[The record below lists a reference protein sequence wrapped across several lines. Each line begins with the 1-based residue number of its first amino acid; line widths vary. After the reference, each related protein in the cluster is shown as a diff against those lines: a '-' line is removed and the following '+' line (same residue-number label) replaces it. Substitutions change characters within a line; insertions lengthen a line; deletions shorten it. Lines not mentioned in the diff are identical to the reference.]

1 LLILTESS
9 PVSFEKEQNIGFQM
23 LVIILGV
30 FMAVLDTSIVNVA
43 IPKMMN
49 VFGVNQ
55 DSIQWVVTAYTLTV
69 GSIIPVTGYLG
80 ERFGYKRIFMIALV
94 IFTIGSGLCGAA
106 WSNSTMIF
114 FRIVQAIG
122 GGALMPISMAMVTRM
137 IPKEKRGMAI
147 GVFGIAIMF
156 APAIGPTLSG
166 YITEFLDWRLIFY
179 INVPIGILDV
189 ILAFF
194 FLKNSN
200 VNVEKK
206 FDLLGFV
213 LSVVGF
219 STLLYGFGQVPDHG
233 WNSTDVIPFL
243 IISFISLTLFVIRE
257 LKAAEPMLDLR
268 LLKNPGFS
276 FGLLLIA
283 VTSIMLLGV
292 LFLLPI
298 FLQDIMGF
306 SALRTGLI
314 LLPQA
319 LVAGILMPV
328 AGFLF
333 DKVGIKPLA
342 GTGFIIMA
350 IAMFFMI
357 HISEQTAMSTIVML
371 LMLRSAGIGIT
382 MMPLQANG
390 LNQIPDNKEA
400 QGTAIL
406 NAVNQIANSFGV
418 AWLSLLLTDRSK
430 FHYNVT
436 SSQLSVFSPT
446 VTQFMQK
453 MQAYGSHLGMSASQA
468 KALAVKY
475 FQGQVQIHSTVQA
488 IDDIFYVLT
497 FVAIGAAF
505 LTFLLQSKK
514 KALDKETGRISH

>member
-1 LLILTESS
+1 MESS
-9 PVSFEKEQNIGFQM
+9 TVTTKTNEKIGFQM

-43 IPKMMN
+43 IPKMMTI
-49 VFGVNQ
+49 FGVNES
-55 DSIQWVVTAYTLTV
+55 SIQWVVTAYTLTV

-80 ERFGYKRIFMIALV
+80 ERFGYKRVFMVALT

-106 WSNSTMIF
+106 WSNSSMIL
-114 FRIVQAIG
+114 FRIIQAIG

-156 APAIGPTLSG
+156 APAVGPTLSG
-166 YITEFLDWRLIFY
+166 YITEYLDWRLIFY
-179 INVPIGILDV
+179 INVPIGIADV
-189 ILAFF
+189 FLAYF
-194 FLKNSN
+194 FLKNSE
-200 VNVEKK
+200 VNLTKK
-206 FDLLGFV
+206 FDLLGFI

-219 STLLYGFGQVPDHG
+219 STLLYGFGEVPDHG

-243 IISFISLTLFVIRE
+243 VIAIISLTLFIFRE
-257 LKAAEPMLDLR
+257 LNIDEPMLDLR
-268 LLKNPGFS
+268 LLKNTGFS

-298 FLQDIMGF
+298 FLQNIMGF
-306 SALRTGLI
+306 SAMRTGII

-319 LVAGILMPV
+319 LVAGALMPV
-328 AGFLF
+328 AGILF

-342 GTGFIIMA
+342 GTGFLIMA

-357 HISEQTAMSTIVML
+357 HISEQTAMSTIILL

-390 LNQIPDNKEA
+390 LNQIPDNMEA

-418 AWLSLLLTDRSK
+418 AWLSLLLSQRSK
-430 FHYNVT
+430 IHFSADASHL
-436 SSQLSVFSPT
+436 SIFSQP

-453 MQAYGSHLGMSASQA
+453 IQAYGHLKGMSVTQA
-468 KALAVKY
+468 KSLAIRF
-475 FQGQVQIHSTVQA
+475 FQGQVQLHSIVQA

-497 FVAIGAAF
+497 FVAIGAA
-505 LTFLLQSKK
+505 LITFLQRDKK
-514 KALDKETGRISH
+514 REAS

>member
-1 LLILTESS
+1 MPNAEAVSSESS
-9 PVSFEKEQNIGFQM
+9 LKIGFPM

-55 DSIQWVVTAYTLTV
+55 DSIQWIITAYTLTV

-80 ERFGYKRIFMIALV
+80 ERFGYKRIYMIALTL
-94 IFTIGSGLCGAA
+94 FTIGSGLCGAA
-106 WSNSTMIF
+106 WSNNTMIF

-122 GGALMPISMAMVTRM
+122 GGALMPVSMAMLTRM
-137 IPKEKRGMAI
+137 ISKEKRGMAMGI
-147 GVFGIAIMF
+147 FGIAIMF

-179 INVPIGILDV
+179 INVPIGIVDV
-189 ILAFF
+189 ILSYF
-194 FLKNSN
+194 FLQNSE
-200 VNVEKK
+200 VNAARK
-206 FDLLGFV
+206 FDLAGFI
-213 LSVVGF
+213 LSAAGF
-219 STLLYGFGQVPDHG
+219 STLLYGFGEVPDNG
-233 WNSTDVIPFL
+233 WSSMKVIPFMIFAVICL
-243 IISFISLTLFVIRE
+243 ALFVVRE
-257 LKAAEPMLDLR
+257 LSAEEPMLDLR
-268 LLKNPGFS
+268 LLKNRGFS

-298 FLQDIMGF
+298 FLENIMGF
-306 SALRTGLI
+306 SAFKTGLI

-319 LVAGILMPV
+319 LVAGLLMPV
-328 AGFLF
+328 AGILF
-333 DKVGIKPLA
+333 DKIGIKPLA
-342 GTGFIIMA
+342 GTGFIVMA
-350 IAMFFMI
+350 IAMFLMI
-357 HISEQTAMSTIVML
+357 HISEQTAMTTIILL

-418 AWLSLLLTDRSK
+418 AWLSLLLTDRTK
-430 FHYNVT
+430 FHFSTNAMQVT
-436 SSQLSVFSPT
+436 STSMPAVDFI
-446 VTQFMQK
+446 QK
-453 MQAYGSHLGMSASQA
+453 VQGYGHLLGMSGTQA
-468 KALAVKY
+468 KALALS
-475 FQGQVQIHSTVQA
+475 FLQGQLQLHSVVQA
-488 IDDIFYVLT
+488 IDDVFYILT
-497 FVAIGAAF
+497 FVAIGAAL
-505 LTFLLQSKK
+505 LTFLLRSRK
-514 KALDKETGRISH
+514 KAVEVE

>member
-1 LLILTESS
+1 MPETEAITAENK
-9 PVSFEKEQNIGFQM
+9 VKIGFPM

-49 VFGVNQ
+49 VFGVSQ
-55 DSIQWVVTAYTLTV
+55 DAIQWVVTAYTLTV

-80 ERFGYKRIFMIALV
+80 ERFGYKRIFIIALT

-122 GGALMPISMAMVTRM
+122 GGALMPISMAMLTRM
-137 IPKEKRGMAI
+137 ISKEKRGMAMGI
-147 GVFGIAIMF
+147 FGIAIMF

-179 INVPIGILDV
+179 INVPIGIADV
-189 ILAFF
+189 ILAYF
-194 FLKNSN
+194 FLNNSE
-200 VNVEKK
+200 VNTEKK
-206 FDLLGFV
+206 FDLAGFI
-213 LSVVGF
+213 LSAAGF
-219 STLLYGFGQVPDHG
+219 STLLYGFGEVPDNG
-233 WNSTDVIPFL
+233 WNSVHVIPFM
-243 IISFISLTLFVIRE
+243 IFAVVCLTLFVIRE
-257 LKAAEPMLDLR
+257 LTIDEPMLDLR
-268 LLKNPGFS
+268 LLKNGGFS

-298 FLQDIMGF
+298 FLENIMGF
-306 SALRTGLI
+306 TAFKTGLI

-319 LVAGILMPV
+319 LTAGILMPV
-328 AGFLF
+328 AGILF

-342 GTGFIIMA
+342 GTGFIVMA
-350 IAMFFMI
+350 VAMFLMI
-357 HISEQTAMSTIVML
+357 HISEQTAMTTVILL

-418 AWLSLLLTDRSK
+418 AWLSLLLTDRTKLHFST
-430 FHYNVT
+430 NAMQVTT
-436 SSQLSVFSPT
+436 SSQPVAN
-446 VTQFMQK
+446 FMQ
-453 MQAYGSHLGMSASQA
+453 QIQGYGHLMGISGAKA
-468 KALAVKY
+468 KALAIEY
-475 FQGQVQIHSTVQA
+475 LQGQVQLHSVVQA
-488 IDDIFYVLT
+488 IDDVFYILT
-497 FVAIGAAF
+497 FVAVGAAL
-505 LTFLLQSKK
+505 LTFLLRSKK
-514 KALDKETGRISH
+514 KAVKTKEI